1 MCIYIYTYHFGAGWF
16 LKLWHMYVSFAEMSF
31 HLKSPTFNL
40 GNGWWWCSKWC
51 VPKVTHT
58 FRKPPVIHK
67 PGPFFWRTC
76 HIIYTYIHIYLYI
89 YIHHFGVFWLPPVGN
104 PQTTRDLPIAAK
116 TAWDIVP
123 EEKVYIECCSSEG
136 GNCSKYGVHQGICVY
151 IMSIYPDLPK

>member
-1 MCIYIYTYHFGAGWF
+1 MPSGNSQLLEDLWSYLHILNVYIYIYTYHFGAGWF

-40 GNGWWWCSKWC
+40 GNVWWWCSKWC

-76 HIIYTYIHIYLYI
+76 HIIYIYIYTYIFIYI
-89 YIHHFGVFWLPPVGN
+89 YIYTSFWSFL
-104 PQTTRDLPIAAK
+104 TTPCRKP
-116 TAWDIVP
+116 TN
-123 EEKVYIECCSSEG
+123 Y
-136 GNCSKYGVHQGICVY
+136 
-151 IMSIYPDLPK
+151 